1 LSVTRPLDSSPALY
15 YKWFVVTMHL
25 SGTVMG
31 ISRLRCWT
39 HGGMD
44 VDRERK
50 MEEGKEKEEGGGKS
64 VRSSSIM

>member
-1 LSVTRPLDSSPALY
+1 
-15 YKWFVVTMHL
+15 MHL